1 MDRKGSGAGRSERG
15 AFRATAES
23 LGGTTDPALTAEA
36 AARRSVPYSVTLGR
50 TLVWKS
56 SIVFISF
63 ACGMKPL

>member
-15 AFRATAES
+15 ALRATAES
-23 LGGTTDPALTAEA
+23 VGGTSDQALTAEA
-36 AARRSVPYSVTLGR
+36 AARAAYSVTRGR

-63 ACGMKPL
+63 AGGMKPL